1 MSQQDAVRL
10 GSPSLPLSYCCSNT
24 TLMSH
29 SVVLGDKF
37 LHYCEH
43 TMHFIWTKRLIYN
56 SGLVFVSFTLF
67 YSVYQTKMDWS
78 FVGEKHLDSCKSK
91 GLCTCCQS
99 IRVDT
104 PFTHTLDCGRTLK
117 KTKMHCAETKVLSWI
132 QNQDLLAKMK
142 QG

>member
-1 MSQQDAVRL
+1 MQTKHICRPMKRLLRKSVCAYILCFQSFFKL

-43 TMHFIWTKRLIYN
+43 TLHFIWTKRLIYN

-67 YSVYQTKMDWS
+67 YS
-78 FVGEKHLDSCKSK
+78 
-91 GLCTCCQS
+91 
-99 IRVDT
+99 I
-104 PFTHTLDCGRTLK
+104 
-117 KTKMHCAETKVLSWI
+117 
-132 QNQDLLAKMK
+132 
-142 QG
+142 